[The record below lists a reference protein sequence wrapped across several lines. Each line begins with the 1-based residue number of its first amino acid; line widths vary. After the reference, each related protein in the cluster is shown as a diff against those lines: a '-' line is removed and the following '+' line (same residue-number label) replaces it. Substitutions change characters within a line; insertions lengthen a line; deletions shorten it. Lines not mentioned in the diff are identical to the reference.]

1 MEDILQ
7 REEVSLKELRQ
18 RVDDKAEKMIKTWFM
33 SNIYDVL
40 GALLTIVLVI
50 AFPVLNHYFSWVE
63 TDWTSYSI
71 EILIVAILAIFIY
84 WLMKHFLNKIKCA
97 DNVSQQYR
105 AAKQYIRTIQ
115 WGHFLL
121 LLLPLATIDAIKDGD
136 MGFSIFFFCVYM
148 IFAILAPLF
157 KPNLFIDK
165 DFYNDVEELDEY
177 E

>member
-1 MEDILQ
+1 MEEQL
-7 REEVSLKELRQ
+7 EHKEVSLKELRQ
-18 RVDDKAEKMIKTWFM
+18 RVDDKAEKMIKSWFC

-40 GALLTIVLVI
+40 GTLLTIVLVI
-50 AFPVLNHYFSWVE
+50 AFPILNHYFSWVE

-121 LLLPLATIDAIKDGD
+121 LLLPLAIVDTIKDGD
-136 MGFSIFFFCVYM
+136 IGFSVFVLCLFIIVD
-148 IFAILAPLF
+148 ILALYF
-157 KPNLFIDK
+157 KPNLLIDE